1 MVEIE
6 REPLV
11 ARGMERG
18 APGVSASDYV
28 PTGIS
33 REEYERLR
41 KKYLGTSPA
50 GYVHQVL
57 WILGALFLI
66 YFGNG
71 SADLVNLMFRDVRVI
86 GWARAGWA
94 ACFLGNVGIYIYV
107 SWILWAVHK
116 REVDYEEV
124 PWSLPVATV
133 LGFGATGF
141 FCIALWPVFH
151 ILVFPVFYVLF
162 MGMFMAL
169 TLLPS
174 DASEG
179 AKAD

>member
-1 MVEIE
+1 M
-6 REPLV
+6 
-11 ARGMERG
+11 
-18 APGVSASDYV
+18 
-28 PTGIS
+28 
-33 REEYERLR
+33 
-41 KKYLGTSPA
+41 
-50 GYVHQVL
+50 L

-141 FCIALWPVFH
+141 FCIALVSAARVVGPGETVSFARSKESH
-151 ILVFPVFYVLF
+151 ASRARVPAVARVPHPGLPRLLR
-162 MGMFMAL
+162 AL
-169 TLLPS
+169 HG
-174 DASEG
+174 DVHG
-179 AKAD
+179 AHALA